1 MAWLTI
7 PEADGRRLYVY
18 LQHNPAIVHQPASKL
33 KPDLVVQ
40 EKWLP
45 DEQETMDVDHA
56 SSKAHSNVGASGTE
70 PGSSRPAPM
79 YEDGKYGFGN
89 HESRRGYDD
98 ARYSDRSRDQG
109 GLVSDGMMQNYYSQ
123 DRRQHGRR

>member
-1 MAWLTI
+1 M
-7 PEADGRRLYVY
+7 
-18 LQHNPAIVHQPASKL
+18 
-33 KPDLVVQ
+33 Q

-45 DEQETMDVDHA
+45 NDQEMEVERE
-56 SSKAHSNVGASGTE
+56 SSKAYSAAGASGTE
-70 PGSSRPAPM
+70 LGGSRPGPI

-89 HESRRGYDD
+89 HETRRGYDD
-98 ARYSDRSRDQG
+98 GKYSGRSRDQQG